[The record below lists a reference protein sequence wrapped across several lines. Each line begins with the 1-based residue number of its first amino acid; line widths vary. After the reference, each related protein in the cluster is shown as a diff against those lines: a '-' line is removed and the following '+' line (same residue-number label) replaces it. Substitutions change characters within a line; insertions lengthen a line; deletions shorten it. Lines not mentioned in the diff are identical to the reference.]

1 MPPRRAPTDQQNGM
15 QEFIAAMQGFFQQQA
30 QGAQNPQRNNTS
42 VVVEQFRRYNPP
54 RFDGRSGP
62 LAMEE
67 WIRELERIFE
77 HIECTDAHKVS
88 CAVFQFCEDASH
100 WWESFKRSMTEQARQ
115 GLTWNRFKEIVTNQ
129 YFPRSYRNQKEVEFL
144 DLKQGELSITDYE
157 RKFNQLSRYATRL
170 VNTNDQKADR
180 FLRGLRPEIR
190 GILAAQGIEDYA
202 LAVRRAQEVEA
213 GLEMDK
219 LPRKNMVR
227 NEKRKWEDSNDGEK
241 DMQNKKERV
250 ENKSNE
256 APQRTYP
263 QCPECNKYHL
273 GKCMIRS
280 GVCYFCHKPGHIAPY
295 CPDKRG
301 REPERRGNARL
312 YHMGGP
318 DEAEKP

>member
-77 HIECTDAHKVS
+77 HIECTDAHNVS
-88 CAVFQFCEDASH
+88 CALFQLCEDASH
-100 WWESFKRSMTEQARQ
+100 WWESFKQSMTEQARQ

-129 YFPRSYRNQKEVEFL
+129 YFPRPYRNQKEAEFL
-144 DLKQGELSITDYE
+144 DLKQGGLSITDYE

-180 FLRGLRPEIR
+180 FLRGLRP
-190 GILAAQGIEDYA
+190 
-202 LAVRRAQEVEA
+202 
-213 GLEMDK
+213 
-219 LPRKNMVR
+219 
-227 NEKRKWEDSNDGEK
+227 
-241 DMQNKKERV
+241 
-250 ENKSNE
+250 
-256 APQRTYP
+256 
-263 QCPECNKYHL
+263 
-273 GKCMIRS
+273 
-280 GVCYFCHKPGHIAPY
+280 
-295 CPDKRG
+295 
-301 REPERRGNARL
+301 
-312 YHMGGP
+312 
-318 DEAEKP
+318 

>member
-1 MPPRRAPTDQQNGM
+1 
-15 QEFIAAMQGFFQQQA
+15 
-30 QGAQNPQRNNTS
+30 
-42 VVVEQFRRYNPP
+42 
-54 RFDGRSGP
+54 
-62 LAMEE
+62 
-67 WIRELERIFE
+67 
-77 HIECTDAHKVS
+77 
-88 CAVFQFCEDASH
+88 
-100 WWESFKRSMTEQARQ
+100 MTEQARQ

-227 NEKRKWEDSNDGEK
+227 NEKRKWDDSNDGEQ